1 MTALT
6 TERSTKRYG
15 DDEVMGFPV
24 KTNVKCFQGGM
35 AVLNAGYAA
44 PATTATGLM
53 AIGRFEETIDNTGQA
68 NGYQSIAVR
77 EGVFLWNNSA
87 STDQITQADVGNFC
101 YIVDDQ
107 TVAKTDGSTTR
118 SKAGKVVG
126 IEGTTGVWVMMG
138 LEVI

>member
-1 MTALT
+1 MSALAA
-6 TERSTKRYG
+6 ERNTKRYG

-24 KTNVKCFQGGM
+24 KTNVKCYMGGM

-44 PATTATGLM
+44 PATTATGLI
-53 AIGRFEETIDNTGQA
+53 ALGRFEKTVDNTGQA
-68 NGYQSIAVR
+68 NGFQSIEVR
-77 EGVFLWNNSA
+77 QGTFLWANSA
-87 STDQITQADVGNFC
+87 SSDQITQADCGNFC

-107 TVAKTDGSTTR
+107 TVAKTDGSGTR

-126 IEGTTGVWVMMG
+126 VEGTTGVWVMMG